1 MADAGS
7 AVVEGSGEELISVL
21 GSPSVLVASVDESVE
36 LMVSSV
42 VGLLVISGVVA
53 VLSETG
59 PSVAVATVVVDGLVV
74 ETFVVVLV
82 AIVVSTVFEVA
93 VVPAVLIVTVS
104 VVPVVVSF
112 VVPAVVPAVDPA
124 VVPAVDTTVLVVS
137 AVVVPVVVPAVLVL
151 VPSVELCAWS
161 VLDI

>member
-21 GSPSVLVASVDESVE
+21 GSPSVLVASVAESVE

-42 VGLLVISGVVA
+42 VGLSVISGVVA

-59 PSVAVATVVVDGLVV
+59 PSVAVATVVDGLVV
-74 ETFVVVLV
+74 EAFVVVLV

-93 VVPAVLIVTVS
+93 VVPAVLRVTVS
-104 VVPVVVSF
+104 VVSF
-112 VVPAVVPAVDPA
+112 VVPAVVPAVDP
-124 VVPAVDTTVLVVS
+124 TVLVVS

>member
-21 GSPSVLVASVDESVE
+21 GSPSVLVASVAESVE

-42 VGLLVISGVVA
+42 VGLSVISDVVA

-59 PSVAVATVVVDGLVV
+59 PSVAVATMVVDGLVV
-74 ETFVVVLV
+74 EAFVVILV
-82 AIVVSTVFEVA
+82 AVVVSTVFEVA
-93 VVPAVLIVTVS
+93 VVPAVLRVTVS
-104 VVPVVVSF
+104 VVSF
-112 VVPAVVPAVDPA
+112 VVPAVVPAVDP
-124 VVPAVDTTVLVVS
+124 TVLVVS
-137 AVVVPVVVPAVLVL
+137 AVVVLVVVPAVLVL